1 MFKIIKIHKLLK
13 ALELETIE
21 IYYPNTTSLIFKWLY
36 KILYP
41 YFLVKRWTENI
52 KKVVISTLIII
63 DQ

>member
-13 ALELETIE
+13 ALELETTE

-41 YFLVKRWTENI
+41 YFLVKIWTKTIN
-52 KKVVISTLIII
+52 KVVMNTLIKI